1 MGDVGEWGGGVCEYP
16 RHLWR
21 MQGAGVC
28 VCVSEV
34 GALSEVAAAS
44 SGTQRTVAALLMSPA
59 GAIRSKRR
67 RVSAT
72 GTDR

>member
-1 MGDVGEWGGGVCEYP
+1 MY
-16 RHLWR
+16 
-21 MQGAGVC
+21 M
-28 VCVSEV
+28 CVSEV
-34 GALSEVAAAS
+34 GALSVAVAAG

-72 GTDR
+72 GSDR